1 MPTRKSC
8 LKFIVHQIRLL
19 VKYQKG
25 SSTMNNVIIANEN
38 VSVKEYKG
46 QRVVTFKDIDTVHQR
61 PSGTARRN
69 FNTNKKHFIEGE
81 DYFKICAN
89 EIRTRKI
96 MEISP
101 KVHEDIVL
109 ITESGYL
116 MLVKSFTDDL
126 SWDVQR
132 ELVKCYFRVKDESTQ
147 IVVTQPEYTYINKTY
162 RARPVLTAND
172 IVNLYGINSVTL
184 YNFIKTKLLLGR
196 DYDLLQGEELKEYTK
211 ENPSLP
217 RCRKSVF
224 VIYNIGLSRII
235 SYYELDNSKTPSF
248 IVTQRGYV
256 VQADVR
262 QVMEFVRREIKGVEA
277 LTYLVESDDSPSN
290 LENYRK
296 ILVQKLSNIC
306 WWKSDVSLVKLGI
319 HNITGT
325 EIDNIHNAVYG
336 MKY

>member
-1 MPTRKSC
+1 
-8 LKFIVHQIRLL
+8 
-19 VKYQKG
+19 
-25 SSTMNNVIIANEN
+25 MNNVTIANAN

-81 DYFKICAN
+81 DYFVRNSYEAKN
-89 EIRTRKI
+89 EFNLVA
-96 MEISP
+96 P
-101 KVHEDIVL
+101 NGIVL

-132 ELVKCYFRVKDESTQ
+132 ELVKCYFRVKEESTQ
-147 IVVTQPEYTYINKTY
+147 IVVTQTEYTYINKTY

-172 IVNLYGINSVTL
+172 IVHLYSINSVTL

-211 ENPSLP
+211 ENPNLP

-235 SYYELDNSKTPSF
+235 SYYELDSSKTPSF
-248 IVTQRGYV
+248 ITSQRGYV
-256 VQADVR
+256 VQSDVR

-290 LENYRK
+290 LERYRK

-325 EIDNIHNAVYG
+325 EIDNIHNSVYG
-336 MKY
+336 MRY